1 MQNVYETFTSGVPWV
16 ASQLL
21 GDREMNIRA
30 SRNNDHLLYWIA
42 AVLLVTVFGIGVT
55 AIIAWCA
62 SLVTFGQMVAVSLAL
77 VLTGTGTFFTV
88 WQIRR

>member
-16 ASQLL
+16 TSQLS
-21 GDREMNIRA
+21 GGREMNIRV
-30 SRNNDHLLYWIA
+30 SGNNDHLLHWIA
-42 AVLLVTVFGIGVT
+42 AVLLVMGVALGVT
-55 AIIAWCA
+55 AIVAWCA